1 MFAIHEA
8 QETTITTDDVPSH
21 RDLALLLYRER
32 RVRDAFFK
40 DGGDFWGEPAWDML
54 LDIFIANET
63 GRLVNVTSACI
74 GGDVPIATGLRH
86 VGRLLEK
93 GFLDRTTD
101 PKDRRRGML
110 SLTATTAAAMRRYL
124 DEAVRSRLP
133 G

>member
-1 MFAIHEA
+1 MFAIHEV
-8 QETTITTDDVPSH
+8 QEPTITKREALAH
-21 RDLALLLYRER
+21 RDLALLLYKER

-74 GGDVPIATGLRH
+74 GGDVPTATGLRH

-93 GFLDRTTD
+93 GFLHRTTD

-110 SLTATTAAAMRRYL
+110 GLTDGTTAAMRRYL
-124 DEAVRSRLP
+124 DETVRNRLP
-133 G
+133 A